1 MRTQRAARAMAGP
14 VLDSDYRHVDGRGN
28 LLRSRAEL
36 AVARLLEFMGH
47 EYEYG
52 KEVPTPGGPVRVDF
66 STEGGLIEVIDSEDD
81 LERYRAIREAGGQ
94 RILAVGHARHAARAG
109 ELDDIV
115 AYGDAG
121 EGEAGS
127 IFIED
132 ESFTFD
138 YAHILPLV
146 KKCSILH
153 GHTSSV
159 MVELVGQT
167 RDGLLMDF
175 GEAKRLVRG
184 VIAAFDHKFFISR
197 RYVTGEDDVHYRVG
211 FEGPRGSFDLRVP
224 KDTTYALEGEATVEN
239 LSGEIIRRLAP
250 LLPRNVEAVGVY
262 IYEGNNK
269 GSHIISSLRR

>member
-1 MRTQRAARAMAGP
+1 MSGP
-14 VLDSDYRHVDGRGN
+14 VLDSDFRHVDGKGN

-36 AVARLLEFMGH
+36 AVARMLDFMGH

-52 KEVPTPGGPVRVDF
+52 TEVPTPSGPVRVDF
-66 STEGGLIEVIDSEDD
+66 ATDRGLIEVIDSEED
-81 LERYRAIREAGGQ
+81 LERYRAIREAGT
-94 RILAVGHARHAARAG
+94 RDILGIGHARHAARAG
-109 ELDDIV
+109 ELDGIV
-115 AYGDAG
+115 AYGSEERG
-121 EGEAGS
+121 EDGS

-132 ESFTFD
+132 GSFTFD

-159 MVELVGQT
+159 MVELVGKT

-175 GEAKRLVRG
+175 GEAKRIVRG
-184 VIAAFDHKFFISR
+184 VIADFDHKFFISR
-197 RYVTGEDDVHYRVG
+197 RYVTSEDDVHYRVG
-211 FEGPRGSFDLRVP
+211 FDGPRGSFDLRVP

-239 LSGEIIRRLAP
+239 LSGEIVRRLAP
-250 LLPRNVEAVGVY
+250 LLPGNVEAVGVY